1 MTQSNDIQQLLD
13 SAVFIWGQGH
23 VAETMGVERETVN
36 RWLKKKGIDE
46 LNRNYKA
53 YTRSLSSLHPQKPRN
68 YDKRKFD
75 FIDLFAGIGGLRKA
89 FEGIGGKCVFTSEWD
104 EYAQRTYRAN
114 HYDDHAI
121 NGNIKEITE
130 GTLITREVGIPE
142 DEIAEDEITQ
152 YIDTHIPDHHV
163 LLAGF
168 PCQPFSIAGVSKK
181 NALGRAHGF
190 DCKIQGTLFFDI
202 CKILKVKRPA
212 CFLLENV
219 KNLKSHNKG
228 DTYRSI
234 LEALDAAGY
243 DVPEPQVINAKRW
256 LPQNRER
263 IVIVGFR
270 KDLGLAKDF
279 DINKVRPA
287 KKQIVDTLGEL
298 LDKDSDVDEKYTLT
312 DNLWEY
318 LQAYKAKH
326 RGNGNGFGYDLFT
339 PNSTYTRTLSARYY
353 KDGSEILLAKS
364 KHHAARCESGKS
376 KPRRLTPKECSRL
389 MGFDKPND
397 SQFKIPVS
405 DTRAYKQFGNSVVV
419 PVFESVARQ
428 MKTRILKA
436 AELEKSRFTKT
447 IAAKKAQEELFRSNQ
462 PV

>member
-13 SAVFIWGQGH
+13 SAVFIWGQRH

-46 LNRNYKA
+46 LNRNYKG
-53 YTRSLSSLHPQKPRN
+53 YTRALNTLFPQRPRN
-68 YDKRKFD
+68 YSKRKFE
-75 FIDLFAGIGGLRKA
+75 FIDLFAGIGGLRTA

-104 EYAQRTYRAN
+104 VYAQRTYMAN
-114 HYDDHAI
+114 HYDDHPI
-121 NGNIKEITE
+121 NGNIKDITE
-130 GTLITREVGIPE
+130 GSLITREVGISAE
-142 DEIAEDEITQ
+142 ELAEDEITQ

-181 NALGRAHGF
+181 NAMGRAHGF

-202 CKILKVKRPA
+202 CKVLKVKRPA

-228 DTYRSI
+228 DTYQSI

-243 DVPEPQVINAKRW
+243 DVPEPQVINAKNW

-270 KDLGLAKDF
+270 KDLNIGKNF
-279 DINKVRPA
+279 DMKKIRPT
-287 KKQIVDTLGEL
+287 KKQVIDKLGEL
-298 LDKDSDVDEKYTLT
+298 LEKDSEVDEKYTLT
-312 DNLWEY
+312 ENLWNY

-326 RGNGNGFGYDLFT
+326 RSNGNGFGYDLFT
-339 PNSTYTRTLSARYY
+339 PESSYTRTLSARYY
-353 KDGSEILLAKS
+353 KDGSEILIAKH
-364 KHHAARCESGKS
+364 KRHASQCKSGKAI
-376 KPRRLTPKECSRL
+376 PRRLMPKECARL
-389 MGFDKPND
+389 MGFDKPG
-397 SQFKIPVS
+397 QARFKIPVS

-419 PVFESVARQ
+419 PVFESVARL
-428 MKTRILKA
+428 MKKDIMEA
-436 AELEKSRFTKT
+436 VELEKRRFNR
-447 IAAKKAQEELFRSNQ
+447 KKPQSKPQEELFHKN
-462 PV
+462 

>member
-1 MTQSNDIQQLLD
+1 
-13 SAVFIWGQGH
+13 
-23 VAETMGVERETVN
+23 
-36 RWLKKKGIDE
+36 
-46 LNRNYKA
+46 
-53 YTRSLSSLHPQKPRN
+53 
-68 YDKRKFD
+68 
-75 FIDLFAGIGGLRKA
+75 
-89 FEGIGGKCVFTSEWD
+89 
-104 EYAQRTYRAN
+104 
-114 HYDDHAI
+114 
-121 NGNIKEITE
+121 
-130 GTLITREVGIPE
+130 
-142 DEIAEDEITQ
+142 
-152 YIDTHIPDHHV
+152 
-163 LLAGF
+163 
-168 PCQPFSIAGVSKK
+168 
-181 NALGRAHGF
+181 
-190 DCKIQGTLFFDI
+190 
-202 CKILKVKRPA
+202 
-212 CFLLENV
+212 LENV

-228 DTYRSI
+228 DTYKSI

-270 KDLGLAKDF
+270 KDLGLAEGF

-287 KKQIVDTLGEL
+287 KKQIVVTLGEL
-298 LDKDSDVDEKYTLT
+298 LDNHCDVDEKYTLT

-353 KDGSEILLAKS
+353 KDGSEILVAKS
-364 KHHAARCESGKS
+364 KHHAAQCENGKS
-376 KPRRLTPKECSRL
+376 KPRRLTPKECARL
-389 MGFDKPND
+389 MGLDKPND

-405 DTRAYKQFGNSVVV
+405 DTRAYKQFGNSIVV

-436 AELEKSRFTKT
+436 AELEKSRFTEK
-447 IAAKKAQEELFRSNQ
+447 IAAKKAQEELFHSNQ

>member
-13 SAVFIWGQGH
+13 STVFIWGQGH

-53 YTRSLSSLHPQKPRN
+53 YTRSLNSLLPQKPRN

-114 HYDDHAI
+114 YYDDHPI
-121 NGNIKEITE
+121 NGDIKEITE
-130 GTLITREVGIPE
+130 GTLITREAGIPKNE
-142 DEIAEDEITQ
+142 LAEEEITQ

-202 CKILKVKRPA
+202 CKILKAKRPA

-228 DTYRSI
+228 DTYKSI

-243 DVPEPQVINAKRW
+243 DVPKPQVINAKHW

-263 IVIVGFR
+263 IVMVGFR
-270 KDLGLAKDF
+270 KDLAIGKDF
-279 DINKVRPA
+279 DMNKVKPT
-287 KKQIVDTLGEL
+287 KKQIVDTLGAL
-298 LDKDSDVDEKYTLT
+298 LDKKVDEKYTLT
-312 DNLWEY
+312 DNLWAY
-318 LQAYKAKH
+318 LQSYKAKH

-339 PNSTYTRTLSARYY
+339 PVSKYTRTLSARYY
-353 KDGSEILLAKS
+353 KDGSEILVAKS
-364 KHHAARCESGKS
+364 KRNANQCENGES
-376 KPRRLTPKECSRL
+376 KPRRLTPKECARL
-389 MGFDKPND
+389 MGFDKPEN
-397 SQFKIPVS
+397 SRFKIPVS

-419 PVFESVARQ
+419 PVFESVARK
-428 MKTRILKA
+428 MKLHILEA
-436 AELEKSRFTKT
+436 VEQERDRFTK
-447 IAAKKAQEELFRSNQ
+447 ISSEKRIQEELFCSNQ
-462 PV
+462 SV

>member
-1 MTQSNDIQQLLD
+1 MAHPQDIQQLLG
-13 SAVFIWGQGH
+13 SAVRIWGQKH
-23 VAETMGVERETVN
+23 VAEAMGVERETVN

-46 LNRNYKA
+46 LNGNFANYQKA
-53 YTRSLSSLHPQKPRN
+53 LKSLFPAKPRD

-104 EYAQRTYRAN
+104 EYAQRTYMAN
-114 HYDDHAI
+114 HYDDHVI
-121 NGNIKEITE
+121 NGNIKDITE
-130 GTLITREVGIPE
+130 GHRLAEQRGVCATELSER
-142 DEIAEDEITQ
+142 EIAGFIAES
-152 YIDTHIPDHHV
+152 IPDHHV

-228 DTYRSI
+228 DTYRTI
-234 LEALDAAGY
+234 LEALDDAGY
-243 DVPEPQVINAKRW
+243 TVPVPQVMNAKDW

-270 KDLGLAKDF
+270 KDLGIGNGF
-279 DINKVRPA
+279 DLGKVKPKA
-287 KKQIVDTLGEL
+287 GEAVESLGEL
-298 LDKDSDVDEKYTLT
+298 LDPASRIDPKYTLT
-312 DNLWEY
+312 EGLWNY
-318 LQAYKAKH
+318 LRAYKAKH

-339 PNSTYTRTLSARYY
+339 PQSTYTRTLSARYY
-353 KDGSEILLAKS
+353 KDGSEILLAKNPRHAS
-364 KHHAARCESGKS
+364 KCEDGKDI
-376 KPRRLTPKECSRL
+376 PRRLTPAECARL
-389 MGFDKPND
+389 MGFDRPGE
-397 SQFKIPVS
+397 SEFRIPVS

-419 PVFESVARQ
+419 PMFESVARE
-428 MKTRILKA
+428 MKKHIFQALRQESPT
-436 AELEKSRFTKT
+436 EKTASHR
-447 IAAKKAQEELFRSNQ
+447 QGELFLAG
-462 PV
+462 

>member
-1 MTQSNDIQQLLD
+1 MTHSNDIQQLLD
-13 SAVFIWGQGH
+13 SAVFIWGQRH

-53 YTRSLSSLHPQKPRN
+53 YTKALNSLFPPKPRN

-114 HYDDHAI
+114 HYDDHPI
-121 NGNIKEITE
+121 NGNIKDITE
-130 GTLITREVGIPE
+130 GHLITREVGISA
-142 DEIAEDEITQ
+142 DELSENEITQ

-228 DTYRSI
+228 DTYQSI

-243 DVPEPQVINAKRW
+243 DVPEPQVINAKNW

-270 KDLGLAKDF
+270 KDLAIGKDF
-279 DINKVRPA
+279 DIRKVKPTKA
-287 KKQIVDTLGEL
+287 QKIDSLGEL
-298 LDKDSDVDEKYTLT
+298 LNKDSEVDDKYTLT
-312 DNLWEY
+312 ENLWNY
-318 LQAYKAKH
+318 LQGYKAKH

-339 PNSTYTRTLSARYY
+339 PNSAYTRTLSARYY

-364 KHHAARCESGKS
+364 KRHANQCESGNAI
-376 KPRRLTPKECSRL
+376 PRRLMPKECARL
-389 MGFDKPND
+389 MGFDKPGQNN
-397 SQFKIPVS
+397 FRIPVS

-419 PVFESVARQ
+419 PVFDSVARL
-428 MKTRILKA
+428 MKKNILEA
-436 AELEKSRFTKT
+436 VHLERSRFSRSKR
-447 IAAKKAQEELFRSNQ
+447 QEELFRTD
-462 PV
+462 